1 MDYGSAISK
10 VLPGT
15 FVPDMGAA
23 TRLDESPNVGPIPG
37 GAAGAA
43 GVGEAPATSFK
54 DTVKSLLADVNDKI
68 GASDQAQR
76 DLATGKTNDLQKVV
90 TSVEEANLALNYTM
104 AMRSKLLDA
113 YQEISRMQV

>member
-23 TRLDESPNVGPIPG
+23 VGASERPNVGPIPDG
-37 GAAGAA
+37 VAATSGL
-43 GVGEAPATSFK
+43 GETQGTSFK

-68 GASDQAQR
+68 GVSDQATR
-76 DLATGKTNDLQKVV
+76 DLASGKTNDLQKVV
-90 TSVEEANLALNYTM
+90 TSVEEANLALNFTM
-104 AMRSKLLDA
+104 AMRSKLLEA
-113 YQEISRMQV
+113 YQEISRMTV